1 MNRVTFNAARLCV
14 KKSWQYLRLL
24 SAIGIALFTP
34 RSAQA
39 QQQLTFW
46 QRFMPRVHYF
56 DQLVADPLEP
66 RMGLA
71 LMQTNVWERAIAG
84 QERLQEFDFPD
95 PEDSSSDVNAAAAI
109 GGSIPLV
116 LLADWGSKGG
126 IVASAQLGVFSRF
139 RIEYPSR
146 DDVGQDWFVGMPFE
160 FTSDKITGRF
170 RIMHRSSHIGD
181 ELVQT
186 TGARRIEF
194 GGEFADFLLGYRGVP
209 HTRVYGGATW
219 NFRSYT
225 EQLAA
230 LRVRDMH
237 DTFALQ
243 GGFDGEWYGWSEG
256 RTGVIGGFDW
266 QSAQR
271 TGWRSQFSVAGGFG
285 ARLPTGQGTKLLV
298 KYFHGPSTLGEFFM
312 TPETFW
318 ALEWVV
324 DF

>member
-1 MNRVTFNAARLCV
+1 MIKRIVYLAAMTLALPTG
-14 KKSWQYLRLL
+14 LR
-24 SAIGIALFTP
+24 
-34 RSAQA
+34 A
-39 QQQLTFW
+39 QQGFW
-46 QRFMPRVHYF
+46 ESLFPRVHYF
-56 DQLVADPLEP
+56 DPLIADPLEP
-66 RMGLA
+66 RMGIG
-71 LMQTNVWERAIAG
+71 LMQTNVWELAVRGA
-84 QERLQEFDFPD
+84 ERLQSFEFPD
-95 PEDSSSDVNAAAAI
+95 PDDSASDVNAAAAI
-109 GGSIPLV
+109 GGSIPL
-116 LLADWGSKGG
+116 LKLADWGEKGG

-160 FTSDKITGRF
+160 FRSDRWTGRF

-181 ELVQT
+181 ELVET

-194 GGEFADFLLGYRGVP
+194 GGEFADLLLGYSFFEG
-209 HTRVYGGATW
+209 TRLYGGGTW

-225 EQLAA
+225 ERLPALQL
-230 LRVRDMH
+230 RDMH

-243 GGFDGEWYGWSEG
+243 AGFDGTWYGWSDG
-256 RTGVIGGFDW
+256 RTGLVGGFDW

-271 TGWRSQFSVAGGFG
+271 IGWRSQFSVAGGFA
-285 ARLPTGQGTKLLV
+285 ARTNGQGTKLLLR
-298 KYFHGPSTLGEFFM
+298 YFHGPSTLGEFFM